1 MKPMRLTVFLSA
13 VLSAVLALAAA
24 AIPAPKAAP
33 FMMLGSPAMRTECMV
48 ADLAF
53 SAKGELV
60 SVDCNGRVQ
69 RWDQSS
75 GALKLDFTP
84 TGKPKGVRHAL
95 SRDASLLATV
105 QSKDPMKALPEHIVL
120 WDAEKGTAIR
130 TFANHPA
137 GINDVTFA
145 PYGALVATADS
156 DEAARLWSTAQGK
169 VVKVFQGEGA
179 WIPVLFIYDTPA
191 PEIHEEHGV
200 SFSPDGKLLGT
211 AHAEGKIRVREIS
224 SGKVLHTLDGPERG
238 PAPLFMPDGKA
249 LAHVFPPDVKLY
261 SMAKKK
267 DTASFGP
274 GDQPMFDMFLCMA
287 ASKDGKYLAAGT
299 AGGVIDIWNP
309 AAPGPPVVITH
320 HGDQVEHLAFSPD
333 GKLLAS
339 AGRDGTLGLWRADT
353 GESALPLVR
362 HFGWVT
368 DMAFSPDG
376 KTFVTAGEDAWI
388 HQWNAATGKL
398 VRKLYTK
405 QAFKRVWMDHKIELS
420 PDGKLLWS
428 ASTEGDLVA
437 WDAETGKEAMRA
449 DSPSVA
455 ADAALSP
462 DGKTLAV
469 IDAWGSIVLV
479 EAATGKPKKELASP
493 KPSWGYH
500 FVRWI
505 ESGKKLV
512 STGMDD
518 HLRIWNASTGKL
530 EKDMELGHTVY
541 QIVVPPE
548 AGTLLIRSYDQLLTY
563 VRDKNGAWKIKS
575 QCQAKG
581 NAALSSDG
589 KILALLDE
597 HTITLKER
605 TSGKEIRKIE
615 DKDRKFSD
623 ALFSPD
629 GAALAVLQWDGTVGF
644 WKVPQP

>member
-1 MKPMRLTVFLSA
+1 MKKPMRLTVFLSA
-13 VLSAVLALAAA
+13 VLVLAAA

-33 FMMLGSPAMRTECMV
+33 FMTLGSPALRTECLV

-60 SVDCNGRVQ
+60 SVDCDGRVQ
-69 RWDQSS
+69 RWDQAS

-84 TGKPKGVRHAL
+84 TGKPDGVRHAL

-105 QSKDPMKALPEHIVL
+105 QSKDPMKALPAYIVL
-120 WDAEKGTAIR
+120 WDAEKGTLVR
-130 TFANHPA
+130 TFADHPA
-137 GINDVTFA
+137 GINDLTFA

-156 DEAARLWSTAQGK
+156 DEAARLWSTATGK
-169 VVKVFQGEGA
+169 IVRGFQGESA
-179 WIPVLFIYDTPA
+179 WVPVLYLIDMPA
-191 PEIHEEHGV
+191 PEIHEEYGV

-211 AHAEGKIRVREIS
+211 AHAEGPVRVREIS

-238 PAPLFMPDGKA
+238 PAPLFMPDGKT
-249 LAHVFPPDVKLY
+249 LAHVSPPDVKLY

-267 DTASFGP
+267 DTASFGQ

-287 ASKDGKYLAAGT
+287 ASPGGKYLAAGT
-299 AGGVIDIWNP
+299 AGGVVDIWNP
-309 AAPGPPVVITH
+309 ASPGPPVVIAH

-339 AGRDGTLGLWRADT
+339 GGRDGTLGLWRADT

-376 KTFVTAGEDAWI
+376 KTFATAGEDAWI

-398 VRKLYTK
+398 VRKLHAR
-405 QAFKRVWMDHKIELS
+405 QAFKRVWMDHKIEFS

-437 WDAETGKEAMRA
+437 WDTGTGKEKLRE
-449 DSPSVA
+449 DSPSIA

-462 DGKTLAV
+462 DGKTLAM

-479 EAATGKPKKELASP
+479 ETATGKLKKELASP

-505 ESGKKLV
+505 ESGKRLV
-512 STGMDD
+512 STGMDA

-530 EKDMELGHTVY
+530 EKDMELPHNVY
-541 QIVVPPE
+541 QLVVPPE
-548 AGTLLIRSYDQLLTY
+548 AGTLLIRSYDELMTY
-563 VRDKNGAWKIKS
+563 IKGKDGVWKLKS
-575 QCQAKG
+575 QCQARG
-581 NAALSSDG
+581 NVALSSDG

-597 HTITLKER
+597 HTITLEDRK
-605 TSGKEIRKIE
+605 SGKEIRKIE
-615 DKDRKFSD
+615 TKNRKFSD

-629 GAALAVLQWDGTVGF
+629 GSTLAVLQWDGTVGF
-644 WKVPQP
+644 WKVQQP